1 MSAAPFR
8 KPLVISI
15 GENETKRMEVH
26 MDVKEAVRTA
36 RKYIVDLFADD
47 NIRHVGLEEVRF
59 NDKDHKWEI
68 TIGFSRPWDHKVKEG
83 PFFSHAYVGDT
94 REWSQRS
101 FKVVEID
108 DDTGRVGAV
117 THRTLAAR

>member
-1 MSAAPFR
+1 
-8 KPLVISI
+8 
-15 GENETKRMEVH
+15 

-47 NIRHVGLEEVRF
+47 DIRHVGLEEVVF

-68 TIGFSRPWDHKVKEG
+68 TIGFSRPWDRTVTEG
-83 PFFSHAYVGDT
+83 PSFLLAQVANT
-94 REWSQRS
+94 RQWNQRS

-108 DDTGRVGAV
+108 DHTGRVGAV